1 MKKNIGHIILIF
13 LMFII
18 FILNVAT
25 ATRYPV
31 PWTDEVLYIDPA
43 INLAEGNGFTSTAWP
58 SQSKEE
64 FWASNSPL
72 YSILQAGWIKAF
84 GAELISTRLLSYILG
99 FVAVI
104 LISIGLKNFNLVTSE
119 ILRKFSMLFLLMMF
133 PIAYAYKI
141 GRPDVVCLFLSSSI
155 FAAASFPVS
164 RVRNTLL
171 VFSSM
176 LAPFANLSVIFFIAT
191 LIGVG
196 LLFFGKRILRDAI
209 LITVGMSLGILFMLA
224 FYWFNDSLSQFL
236 MITVGSGHTLLG
248 QIAQYVAFDDSRV
261 LEKLKDFPVG
271 YFRSFFSWPYTTYL
285 LVCAYLIL
293 LLPRTNRNRINFFF
307 SASVLCVPFFLLLLG
322 EYTWLMN
329 WMHISV
335 LTVAIF
341 YSIDRLDWRKHALI
355 YSSSVVPLIL
365 CVLIG
370 FPWMMGIVF
379 SEWDERSLEEIE
391 SFAEKHITLNDT
403 VVVNCYVYFEARK
416 RTKDLLVS
424 SYGGG
429 RGFKEIPPEQARL
442 VSKMIIREDEFFLMQ
457 SKYGGQWKVTDQFS
471 LPLKDYGF
479 FNYRFGDFRVWDS
492 LVVYERDE

>member
-1 MKKNIGHIILIF
+1 MKKNIGHIVLIF
-13 LMFII
+13 LMFTI
-18 FILNVAT
+18 FILNIAT

-72 YSILQAGWIKAF
+72 YSILQAGWIKIF
-84 GAELISTRLLSYILG
+84 GPELIVTRSLSYILG
-99 FVAVI
+99 FIAVI
-104 LISIGLKNFNLVTSE
+104 LISIGLKNFNLVKSE
-119 ILRKFSMLFLLMMF
+119 ILRKFSMLFLLMLF

-141 GRPDVVCLFLSSSI
+141 GRPDVVCLLLSSSI
-155 FAAASFPVS
+155 FAAASFPAS
-164 RVRNTLL
+164 RIRNTLL

-176 LAPFANLSVIFFIAT
+176 LTPFANLSVIFFIAT

-224 FYWFNDSLSQFL
+224 FYWFNDSLRQFL
-236 MITVGSGHTLLG
+236 TITVGSGHTLLG
-248 QIAQYVAFDDSRV
+248 QIAQYVIFDDSRV

-293 LLPRTNRNRINFFF
+293 LLPRINRNRLNFFF
-307 SASVLCVPFFLLLLG
+307 SVSVLCIPFFLLLLG

-341 YSIDRLDWRKHALI
+341 YSIDHLDWRKHALI
-355 YSSSVVPLIL
+355 FRSSVIPLIL

-370 FPWMMGIVF
+370 FPWMMGITF
-379 SEWDERSLEEIE
+379 SEWDERSREPIQN
-391 SFAEKHITLNDT
+391 FAEKHITSNDI
-403 VVVNCYVYFEARK
+403 VVIDPYVYFEAKK
-416 RTKDLLVS
+416 RAKGVFAIT
-424 SYGGG
+424 YGGG
-429 RGFKEIPPEQARL
+429 HG
-442 VSKMIIREDEFFLMQ
+442 
-457 SKYGGQWKVTDQFS
+457 
-471 LPLKDYGF
+471 LKDIPEEK
-479 FNYRFGDFRVWDS
+479 
-492 LVVYERDE
+492 LPH